1 MGNLIT
7 FTSSGLYVERADCYI
22 DPWQPVKKAIITH
35 AHADHAYAGHQH
47 YLSHHLSE
55 PVLRLRLGNDI
66 NLQTV
71 RYRESVTMNG
81 VSFTLYPAGHIIGS
95 SQVAVS
101 YKGETWVVSGDY
113 KLSEDALCTPF
124 EPVQCTTFITESTFG
139 LPIYKWPDQQQ
150 VMNDINNWWAKNREE
165 GKTSVIFSYTLGK
178 AQRILHNL
186 DTRIGYIYMHGAVKN
201 MNDVLVDAG
210 HDLPNGIRVTNDIP
224 RKNYQGNIVVAP
236 PSALGSTWL
245 RKFQPF
251 TTAIASGWMSIRGAR
266 RRRAVDR
273 GFVLSD
279 HADWQ
284 ELNRAV
290 RDTGAEKVYA
300 THGYAAAFSKW
311 LNEQGIHSEDIE
323 TAYEGELAEINEAT
337 Q

>member
-7 FTSSGLYVERADCYI
+7 FTSRGLYVERADCYI

-35 AHADHAYAGHQH
+35 AHADHAYAGHQY
-47 YLSHHLSE
+47 YLSHYLSE
-55 PVLRLRLGNDI
+55 PVLRLRLGKDI
-66 NLQTV
+66 NLQTLH
-71 RYRESVTMNG
+71 YRETITING
-81 VSFTLYPAGHIIGS
+81 VLFTLYPAGHIIGS

-113 KLSEDALCTPF
+113 KLAKDSLCTPF
-124 EPVQCTTFITESTFG
+124 EPVQCKTFITESTFG
-139 LPIYKWPDQQQ
+139 LPIYKWPHQQQ
-150 VMNDINNWWAKNREE
+150 VMNDINRWWAKNREE
-165 GKTSVIFSYTLGK
+165 GKTSIIFSYTLGK

-186 DTRIGYIYMHGAVKN
+186 DTRIGHIYMHGAIKN

-210 HDLPNGIRVTNDIP
+210 HPLPDGIRVTNEIP

-251 TTAIASGWMSIRGAR
+251 STAIASGWMSIRGAR

-284 ELNRAV
+284 ELNTAV
-290 RDTGAEKVYA
+290 RETGAEKVYA
-300 THGYAAAFSKW
+300 THGYAAAFSRW
-311 LNEQGIHSEDIE
+311 LNEQGLYSEDIE